1 MGLARKG
8 REERLHVSSLIA
20 AYLFLGGTAAG
31 LFLCAVAAP
40 LVFDLRRTLGNTC
53 MRAFA
58 VSLGMLAVGSLC
70 LLLDLGRPDAIASL
84 FFPDRV
90 SWISLGAWALLAL
103 MACEMVL
110 LILGESRRIMVRRAL
125 RVLGSLC
132 AVYLAFYTGLLLR
145 MASGV
150 DLWNTAALPVLFFC
164 SSLAAGAAAFILC
177 ARTYDLSIYAR
188 RQALRFIP
196 GTEAALIAA
205 EIAATIAY
213 LVNVSA
219 QPFGAQA
226 TAVLFSGA
234 NAVLFWAGFVGL
246 GLAVPLG
253 ADILGLRKIGGDW
266 APIIGSFAALAGAFC
281 LRYVL
286 VRAGINVLY

>member
-1 MGLARKG
+1 M
-8 REERLHVSSLIA
+8 SSLIA
-20 AYLFLGGTAAG
+20 AYLFLGGTGAG
-31 LFLCAVAAP
+31 LFLCAAISQLAP
-40 LVFDLRRTLGNTC
+40 GIGAVLGNTST
-53 MRAFA
+53 RAYA
-58 VSLGMLAVGSLC
+58 VSLGMLAVGSGC
-70 LLLDLGRPDAIASL
+70 LLLDLGRPAAIAAL
-84 FFPDRV
+84 FFPDRM
-90 SWISLGAWALLAL
+90 SWISLGAWGLLAL
-103 MACEMVL
+103 MTCETLL
-110 LILGESRRIMVRRAL
+110 LILGETRRVML
-125 RVLGSLC
+125 GKVLLNAGAIC

-145 MASGV
+145 FSSGV

-164 SSLAAGAAAFILC
+164 SSMAAGAAAFILC
-177 ARTYDLSIYAR
+177 ARTYDQSPYAR

-196 GTEAALIAA
+196 GAEAALIAA
-205 EIAATIAY
+205 EIAATISY
-213 LVNVSA
+213 LVSVSA

-234 NAVLFWAGFVGL
+234 NAVLFWAGFVSL